1 MNTLETK
8 EKLKSLNK
16 EIKSFSKEI
25 DIEKKQVKILELKK
39 TTVTKIKVQWMGSTS
54 EWRVQRKEAVN

>member
-16 EIKSFSKEI
+16 ETKSFSKEI
-25 DIEKKQVKILELKK
+25 DIEKNQTKILELKTNK
-39 TTVTKIKVQWMGSTS
+39 QTKNS
-54 EWRVQRKEAVN
+54 E